1 MAKLLD
7 PLAALRRLGSA
18 LAARARSAKAPL
30 PMELGIELRS
40 GGGRKARSTSGVVE
54 RFRLLIDKRSVR
66 VETGGPSKH
75 CLVLAYSDLTPLLLG
90 ETSAET
96 MIQSSRLRTTTP
108 RAKQLALAIF
118 KGEMYFRPPLD
129 DLLA

>member
-1 MAKLLD
+1 VSV
-7 PLAALRRLGSA
+7 PV
-18 LAARARSAKAPL
+18 
-30 PMELGIELRS
+30 ELGIELRS
-40 GGGRKARSTSGVVE
+40 GGGRKAPARSGVVE

-90 ETSAET
+90 ETSTET
-96 MIQSSRLRTTTP
+96 MIQSSRMRPTTP
-108 RAKQLALAIF
+108 RAKQLGLALF
-118 KGEMYFRPPLD
+118 PGEMYFRPPLD